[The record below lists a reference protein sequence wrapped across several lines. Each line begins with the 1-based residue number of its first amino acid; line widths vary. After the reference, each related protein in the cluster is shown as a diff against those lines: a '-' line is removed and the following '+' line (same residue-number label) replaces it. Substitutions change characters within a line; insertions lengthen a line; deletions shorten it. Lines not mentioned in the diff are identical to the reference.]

1 MEPRGARTA
10 PYAQGRHRFRAD
22 RGQDHVRPDR
32 RVRLGLYRQ
41 LPHRSAAEA
50 AGRGG
55 GAGGKR
61 CAGGRRDRRGA
72 RAAGRAGPGDRCR
85 ARRAG
90 VPGRAGHRR
99 STGRGPGGQTE
110 AHPHRQAGGDHRR
123 RWREAEARNSRPDHR
138 RRESHHTEDAAYTRA
153 QEEGIGMLLPA
164 RVKFRKVHRGRRTG
178 VATQGNDLAFGEFGL
193 QASEAAWMSN
203 RQIEAARRV
212 MTRFVRRGGQ
222 VFIRVFPDK
231 SVTKKPAETRMG
243 SGKGAPEGWV
253 AVIKP
258 GRVLFEMGGVTPEM
272 AKRAFQLA
280 AYKLPMKTRTLGIKS
295 GVKAA
300 ADVKI
305 KGPAEVKPGE
315 EVEGIAGAA
324 TAPTAAAA
332 AAPARGPKA
341 APGAAPSVKP
351 APGAAPK
358 AAPGAAPKATAAA
371 PPKPAKGGAK
381 K

>member
-1 MEPRGARTA
+1 
-10 PYAQGRHRFRAD
+10 
-22 RGQDHVRPDR
+22 
-32 RVRLGLYRQ
+32 
-41 LPHRSAAEA
+41 
-50 AGRGG
+50 
-55 GAGGKR
+55 
-61 CAGGRRDRRGA
+61 
-72 RAAGRAGPGDRCR
+72 
-85 ARRAG
+85 
-90 VPGRAGHRR
+90 
-99 STGRGPGGQTE
+99 
-110 AHPHRQAGGDHRR
+110 
-123 RWREAEARNSRPDHR
+123 
-138 RRESHHTEDAAYTRA
+138 
-153 QEEGIGMLLPA
+153 MLLPA
-164 RVKFRKVHRGRRTG
+164 RVKYRKLHRGRRTG
-178 VATQGNDLAFGEFGL
+178 VATQGANLAFGEFGL
-193 QASEAAWMSN
+193 QASEAAWMTN

-212 MTRFVRRGGQ
+212 MTRFVRRGGK

-280 AYKLPMKTRTLGIKS
+280 AYKLPMKTRTMGIKS

-305 KGPAEVKPGE
+305 KGPAELKPGE
-315 EVEGIAGAA
+315 VGAEGVPGVAGA
-324 TAPTAAAA
+324 PAAAVA
-332 AAPARGPKA
+332 VPVRGPKA

-358 AAPGAAPKATAAA
+358 AAPGAAPKAAAA
-371 PPKPAKGGAK
+371 PAKPARGGK